1 MNEQVL
7 VKLFMKINE
16 KITFASGLALFSILV
31 LSILSTPIFRLVA
44 EAQDGNQASSATAQE
59 AQQKLSALAQ
69 RIKEL
74 VAGAGVNIS
83 LAQGDNLADKLRT
96 LNESSQF
103 KNLTQQLSQEL
114 PNLGLN
120 GTNIRNL
127 AQQPDASLEGLVEK
141 LQNLTSSRG
150 T

>member
-1 MNEQVL
+1 M
-7 VKLFMKINE
+7 
-16 KITFASGLALFSILV
+16 
-31 LSILSTPIFRLVA
+31 A
-44 EAQDGNQASSATAQE
+44 EAQDGNQTSSAKAQE

-127 AQQPDASLEGLVEK
+127 AQQPDTSLEGLVEK

>member
-1 MNEQVL
+1 MNRIL

-16 KITFASGLALFSILV
+16 KITFASGLALFSILA
-31 LSILSTPIFRLVA
+31 LSILSSPIFRLVA
-44 EAQDGNQASSATAQE
+44 EAQDGNQTSSAKAQE

-103 KNLTQQLSQEL
+103 KNLTQQLSQEISQFGSQWYKY
-114 PNLGLN
+114 PQSGA
-120 GTNIRNL
+120 TTRC
-127 AQQPDASLEGLVEK
+127 
-141 LQNLTSSRG
+141 
-150 T
+150 

>member
-1 MNEQVL
+1 
-7 VKLFMKINE
+7 VKLFVKINE
-16 KITFASGLALFSILV
+16 KITWFGLALFSILA
-31 LSILSTPIFRLVA
+31 LSIMSSPIFRLVA
-44 EAQDGNQASSATAQE
+44 EAQDGNQTSSAKAQE

-114 PNLGLN
+114 PGLGLN
-120 GTNIRNL
+120 STNIRNL
-127 AQQPDASLEGLVEK
+127 AQQPDTSLEGLVEK

>member
-1 MNEQVL
+1 
-7 VKLFMKINE
+7 MKRKE

-31 LSILSTPIFRLVA
+31 LSILSSPIFRLVA
-44 EAQDGNQASSATAQE
+44 EAQDGNQTSSATAQE

-74 VAGAGVNIS
+74 VASAGINIS
-83 LAQGDNLADKLRT
+83 LAQGDNLADQLRT

-103 KNLTQQLSQEL
+103 KNLTQQLSQEIS
-114 PNLGLN
+114 NLGLN
-120 GTNIRNL
+120 GTDIRNL
-127 AQQPDASLEGLVEK
+127 KQQSNASLEGLVDK

>member
-1 MNEQVL
+1 M
-7 VKLFMKINE
+7 KLFVKIDE
-16 KITFASGLALFSILV
+16 KITWFGLALFSILA
-31 LSILSTPIFRLVA
+31 LSILSSPIFRLVA
-44 EAQDGNQASSATAQE
+44 EAQDGNQTSSAKAQE

-127 AQQPDASLEGLVEK
+127 AQQPDTSLEGLVEK